1 MNIICH
7 SKKPQRESHD
17 NRLCARLMD
26 RYGNKVSLGSLYSH
40 TSSSFQLLFCAH
52 TQLNLRTWVVGLIS
66 FLFLMLLLISE
77 GRIYTC
83 VPKGQRS
90 VSASVQHRWSWSSL
104 VKETSAKLTSNKTAF
119 AQFWKSEPQ
128 NSMFFT
134 VFLSTF

>member
-1 MNIICH
+1 MEIRLVSGLCTLII
-7 SKKPQRESHD
+7 
-17 NRLCARLMD
+17 
-26 RYGNKVSLGSLYSH
+26 

-90 VSASVQHRWSWSSL
+90 VSASVQHRWGWSSL